1 VTPELL
7 SPLAVLAPLGIS
19 PFLALGLIGVAT
31 RFADLSLPPGLGILQ
46 FTPAWMALLA
56 LAILLKMGRSFKLT
70 KPVAETFGTTESLV
84 ALLALATMLL
94 APGVGVS
101 AQDIVGSRSPSL
113 LPSTAGVPSTALLVA
128 TALTG
133 LAAIIVVRMGF
144 DLLTWLSPI
153 PFIDALLQFIK
164 LVVTAVFVAVA
175 IFLPGLAVALN
186 VVALGAALIA
196 GRWLYRLARFAAR
209 VIWDGVAGRLWPSA
223 IERADDGRVGPVRAF
238 VLSGSGLSWLGPL
251 DVWWAGGD
259 WLAAR
264 TFDLE
269 EPWKVLGTSAECRL
283 DKGFAG
289 TILRAPAAR
298 LFLTPRFHAA
308 LPSLAK
314 ETGTSVNR
322 RVWLDNPTLEI
333 RTIPPR

>member
-19 PFLALGLIGVAT
+19 PFLALGLIGMAT
-31 RFADLSLPPGLGILQ
+31 RFANLSLPPGLGILQ
-46 FTPAWMALLA
+46 FAPVWMALLA

-70 KPVAETFGTTESLV
+70 KPFAETFGTTESLV

-94 APGVGVS
+94 APDASVPAQVVVGFGDV
-101 AQDIVGSRSPSL
+101 
-113 LPSTAGVPSTALLVA
+113 LPPLTAGVASTALLVA

-133 LAAIIVVRMGF
+133 LVAIIVVRMGF

-175 IFLPGLAVALN
+175 IFLPGLAVPLN
-186 VVALGAALIA
+186 IVALIAALIA

-223 IERADDGRVGPVRAF
+223 LERGDDGRVGPMRAF
-238 VLSGSGLSWLGPL
+238 VLSGSGLPWLGPI

-269 EPWKVLGTSAECRL
+269 EPWKVLGSSAECRL
-283 DKGFAG
+283 DRGFAG
-289 TILRAPAAR
+289 TILRAPDAR

-308 LPSLAK
+308 LPWLAK
-314 ETGTSVNR
+314 ETGTSINR
-322 RVWLDNPTLEI
+322 RLWLDNPTLEI